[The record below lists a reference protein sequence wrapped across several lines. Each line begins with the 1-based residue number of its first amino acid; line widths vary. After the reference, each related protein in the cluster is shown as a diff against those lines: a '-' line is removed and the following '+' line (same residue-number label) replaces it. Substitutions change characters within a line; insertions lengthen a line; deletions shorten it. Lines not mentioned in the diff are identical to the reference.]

1 VKIAI
6 QSADFDVSIEL
17 AKLRAAHRNIG
28 AVVSF
33 VGTVREMG
41 ATTALSRMELE
52 HYPGMTERSLEK
64 IVQRAMGRWQIT
76 DVVVIHRI
84 GMLSVSDQ
92 IVLVA
97 VASQHRQ
104 TAFNACEFIMDYLKT
119 EAPFWKKEMNDDDG
133 QWVDTREVD
142 LHALRKWKIK

>member
-1 VKIAI
+1 
-6 QSADFDVSIEL
+6 
-17 AKLRAAHRNIG
+17 
-28 AVVSF
+28 
-33 VGTVREMG
+33 
-41 ATTALSRMELE
+41 
-52 HYPGMTERSLEK
+52 MTERSLEK